1 MEKCIPFII
10 HEAPLTVGETKIVEN
25 INDKP
30 IAQGIL
36 QDTDTVNRNRRSYA
50 TNDMKAQIACERTRE
65 LIKSGNMKGEDGHP
79 MESSVQRQSTIDPR
93 LVCVKYLDIWM
104 EGTDVLAKF
113 TGTNTEYGR
122 NFNEDLLDGELP
134 SFSLRALGNLESM
147 GGKSYVKN
155 LKVITWDRVIY
166 PSHKRAYTTKLL
178 NESAGDLANTNEVV
192 VNESYAGR
200 IIPINNP
207 AVISYIQS
215 ESANVDMI
223 SDVMEFGKRNMQ
235 VLENGNVQ
243 LFDESGAS
251 LIMSPEKY
259 IKDEIMEW
267 AKKQY

>member
-1 MEKCIPFII
+1 M
-10 HEAPLTVGETKIVEN
+10 
-25 INDKP
+25 
-30 IAQGIL
+30 
-36 QDTDTVNRNRRSYA
+36 Y
-50 TNDMKAQIACERTRE
+50 
-65 LIKSGNMKGEDGHP
+65 
-79 MESSVQRQSTIDPR
+79 
-93 LVCVKYLDIWM
+93 
-104 EGTDVLAKF
+104 
-113 TGTNTEYGR
+113 
-122 NFNEDLLDGELP
+122 
-134 SFSLRALGNLESM
+134 FSLRALGNLESM
-147 GGKSYVKN
+147 GCKSYVKN

-192 VNESYAGR
+192 VKESYAGR